1 MRARDR
7 MRFASRRG
15 YRPLIAATAGALF
28 LLSGFDARACACC
41 ADPGEYRLEPNQ
53 PVSDYQRAQLEGMKF
68 APTARL
74 YLTDAG
80 EEQVKGLGSISQENT
95 IAAVVEP
102 KRWRLTVRAEDGQ
115 TGVLTLPV
123 PPKMTAF
130 AAHLHDEEAGESPRL
145 YKEWRFEGAAK
156 GDGIFAAGFSAPARY
171 TLIFQ
176 GRGNR
181 CDDSAD
187 FTHWRLE
194 ISGAKAS
201 YAFFG
206 ELVQEQN

>member
-1 MRARDR
+1 MQFGLRRSYRA
-7 MRFASRRG
+7 
-15 YRPLIAATAGALF
+15 LIAATAGALF
-28 LLSGFDARACACC
+28 LFSVFDARACACC
-41 ADPGEYRLEPNQ
+41 ASPGEYRLEPNQ
-53 PVSDYQRAQLEGMKF
+53 PVGDYQRAQLDGMKF
-68 APTARL
+68 APSAKL

-80 EEQVKGLGSISQENT
+80 EDEEKGLGSVSQEN
-95 IAAVVEP
+95 IVSVLVEP
-102 KRWRLTVRAEDGQ
+102 KRWRLTFRAEDGQ

-130 AAHLHDEEAGESPRL
+130 AAHLHDDEAGESPRL
-145 YKEWRFEGAAK
+145 YKEWRFEGAAT
-156 GDGIFAAGFSAPARY
+156 GDGIFAAGFSAPVRY

-181 CDDSAD
+181 CDNAAD

-194 ISGAKAS
+194 ISGRKAS

-206 ELVQEQN
+206 ELIRGAE